1 MAKTKKDWTG
11 NVQSVFKTLGSS
23 THTDQ
28 EREVN
33 DFYAT
38 DPIAATLL
46 IQNYKLNNSLWECSA
61 GEGHLSKVFE
71 DNGYSV
77 KSTDLIDRGYGQTGI
92 DFLTQT
98 GKFDGD
104 IVTNPPYSLANQ
116 FVYKALEL
124 VNEGNN
130 VCMFLKVLF
139 LEGKARKK
147 LFEEYP
153 PKLILISSSRI
164 TCAKNADFD
173 GMKRSGGSA
182 VAYAWYCWEKGYKG
196 DTIVKWIN

>member
-11 NVQSVFKTLGSS
+11 NIQSVFKTLGAS

-28 EREVN
+28 ERETN

-46 IQNYKLNNSLWECSA
+46 IQNFNLNKNIWECSA

-71 DNGYSV
+71 SNGYNV
-77 KSTDLIDRGYGQTGI
+77 KSTDLIDRGYGETGI
-92 DFLTQT
+92 DFLAQT
-98 GKFDGD
+98 GKYDGD
-104 IVTNPPYSLANQ
+104 IVTNPPYSIATQ
-116 FVYKALEL
+116 FVYKALDL
-124 VNEGNN
+124 VNDGNH

-153 PKLILISSSRI
+153 PKLILVSSSRI
-164 TCAKNADFD
+164 TCAKNADFG
-173 GMKRSGGSA
+173 GMKSSGGSA

-196 DTIVKWIN
+196 DTIIKWIN